1 MTDAPPL
8 PSPTPVAAT
17 WSEAGL
23 LAVGLLAF
31 IWVSDIQGV
40 MLHRSEFE
48 LGDWLRPMVTY
59 LLVAGL
65 VVWQWDRVARI
76 FLSLPFLFVGGG
88 LTAAIVL
95 ASLPDERVE
104 PAGVPALRAGM
115 RQAQPE
121 VVLQLGDARSVEWL
135 TPGHVARPTSSA
147 ERLGIR
153 VNEGE
158 GGSEGGSGSGLTADL
173 PPGWVE
179 LPPSEMR
186 LLNFG
191 IPGEP
196 QVECYVSSL
205 PGAAGSVLANI
216 NRWRNEQMGQ
226 SPLDEAGLASLPRVR
241 LLGVDGVQ
249 VECDGTFQG
258 RGGDTIAEAR
268 LLGVIAA
275 LPQVTVFLKM
285 TGPRAAVDAQRTGF
299 ELVRDTLRIGAA
311 NPRGVNP
318 HGANPPPVGPPQEA
332 TRAWRWEVPTGWR
345 EAPARSMRVVTFV
358 PESATGVECYV
369 TELPGEAGG
378 LVENVNRWRDQFGL
392 GPLTADAIAAL
403 PTVPMAGGTG
413 TIVEAAGSFS
423 AMGSTPQADQGLLGA
438 VCPLPTKM
446 LFVKM
451 IGPRAAVVAERER
464 FVALCRSL
472 RGE

>member
-1 MTDAPPL
+1 MTDVPPL
-8 PSPTPVAAT
+8 PPPARLAAT

-31 IWVSDIQGV
+31 LWVSDIQGV
-40 MLHRSEFE
+40 MFHRTEFE

-59 LLVAGL
+59 LLGAAL
-65 VVWQWDRVARI
+65 VVWQWDWVARI
-76 FLSLPFLFVGGG
+76 FLSLPFLVVGGG

-95 ASLPDERVE
+95 ASLPEERVE
-104 PAGVPALRAGM
+104 PAGVPSLRAGM
-115 RQAQPE
+115 RDTQPE

-135 TPGHVARPTSSA
+135 APGRVARPTSTF
-147 ERLGIR
+147 ERLGVR
-153 VNEGE
+153 ANESQE
-158 GGSEGGSGSGLTADL
+158 GGGAGLTADL
-173 PPGWVE
+173 PSGWVE
-179 LPPSEMR
+179 LPPTEMR

-191 IPGEP
+191 ISSEP

-226 SPLDEAGLASLPRVR
+226 PPIDEAGLRSLPRVR
-241 LLGVDGVQ
+241 LLGVDAVH

-258 RGGDTIAEAR
+258 RGGDSIAEAR

-275 LPQVTVFLKM
+275 LPRVTMFLKM
-285 TGPRAAVDAQRTGF
+285 TGPRAAVDAHRKGF

-311 NPRGVNP
+311 NPSGANP
-318 HGANPPPVGPPQEA
+318 HGANPPPLGPPQAA
-332 TRAWRWEVPTGWR
+332 TTAWRWQVPEGWR

-358 PESATGVECYV
+358 PESAAGVECYV

-378 LVENVNRWRDQFGL
+378 LVENVNRWRDQFRMA
-392 GPLTADAIAAL
+392 PLAADAIAAL

-423 AMGSTPQADQGLLGA
+423 AMGSTAQADQGLLGA

-451 IGPRAAVVAERER
+451 LGPRAAVLAERAR
-464 FVALCRSL
+464 FEAFCRSL